1 MFLSLNKARV
11 HFKMCNFPHVSLFM
25 QNVTN
30 LYLFSKVPEMN
41 ALPENL
47 TETKMI
53 RNGLLQTW
61 NDLTCMEGKSHL
73 HVKLV
78 VFQEDANTIAFIAF

>member
-1 MFLSLNKARV
+1 
-11 HFKMCNFPHVSLFM
+11 M

-30 LYLFSKVPEMN
+30 LYLFSKVQKMN

-47 TETKMI
+47 TETEMV

-78 VFQEDANTIAFIAF
+78 VFQEDANIIAFIAF

>member
-1 MFLSLNKARV
+1 MY
-11 HFKMCNFPHVSLFM
+11 NFPHVSLFM

-30 LYLFSKVPEMN
+30 LYLFSKVQKMN

-47 TETKMI
+47 TETKII

-61 NDLTCMEGKSHL
+61 NGGMIW
-73 HVKLV
+73 HVWKESLIYMW
-78 VFQEDANTIAFIAF
+78 NL